1 LKIILED
8 RWSTTLGPAGGHRKA
23 VCTDRGGGK
32 RECQKGL
39 ERQGNRGVEAYRLKM
54 KAKPTKP

>member
-1 LKIILED
+1 MKIILED

-39 ERQGNRGVEAYRLKM
+39 ERQGNRGVEAYR
-54 KAKPTKP
+54 